1 MPKKLQAEQEA
12 MQSDRQEEEGMEG
25 KGGKKSRT
33 TTFCVAAEPLA
44 LGPPF

>member
-1 MPKKLQAEQEA
+1 MPKKVQAEQEA
-12 MQSDRQEEEGMEG
+12 MQSDRQEEKGMEG